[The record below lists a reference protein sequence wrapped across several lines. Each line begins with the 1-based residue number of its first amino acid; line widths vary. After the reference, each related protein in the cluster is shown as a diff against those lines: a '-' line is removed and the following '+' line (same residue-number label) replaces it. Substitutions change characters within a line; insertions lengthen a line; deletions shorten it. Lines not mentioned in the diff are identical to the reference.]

1 MNPFLVCISGVFIFL
16 FSAGGSEQMMQWY
29 QFRSRGF
36 CYFYFILLLFLS
48 MKTPKFHFKKTVN
61 EATIK
66 KRNNKTVKAFDS
78 KEIPVSIT
86 SNEQMVVLFSSWPAK

>member
-1 MNPFLVCISGVFIFL
+1 MYFRCVYISIF
-16 FSAGGSEQMMQWY
+16 
-29 QFRSRGF
+29 SRGF
-36 CYFYFILLLFLS
+36 GTDDAMVSVSKSRVLLFYFILLLFLS
-48 MKTPKFHFKKTVN
+48 MKTPKFHLKKTVN

>member
-1 MNPFLVCISGVFIFL
+1 
-16 FSAGGSEQMMQWY
+16 
-29 QFRSRGF
+29 
-36 CYFYFILLLFLS
+36 
-48 MKTPKFHFKKTVN
+48 MKTPKFHLKKTVN